1 MRNSAETFVT
11 FDLIRNIRIM
21 KSIKE
26 KTKESYDALKAEFG
40 YKNPMQA
47 PKILKVVVSA
57 GVGSQKDKKKL
68 DLIEDRLSKI
78 TGQKPARKGA
88 KISISAFKVR
98 EGDTVG
104 MQVTLR
110 GQRMYDFLD
119 RLVNIAIPRTKDFRG
134 ISEKGIDEMG
144 NYTLG
149 IRENTIFPESSDE
162 DLRDVFGLAVTIV
175 TNIRNKKETRDINL
189 NFVVKKESKP
199 KKKLSDKKA

>member
-1 MRNSAETFVT
+1 
-11 FDLIRNIRIM
+11 M

-26 KTKESYDALKAEFG
+26 KTKESYQSLKAEFG
-40 YKNPMQA
+40 YKNPMQS
-47 PKILKVVVSA
+47 PKIVKVVVSC
-57 GVGSQKDKKKL
+57 GVGSLKDKKK
-68 DLIEDRLSKI
+68 IELVADRLSKI

-88 KISISAFKVR
+88 KISIAAFKVR

-134 ISEKGIDEMG
+134 ISANSVDEMG

-162 DLRDVFGLAVTIV
+162 DLRDVFGLAITIV
-175 TNIRNKKETRDINL
+175 TNIRNKQETKAFLAYLGFPFKKVETKEEKISLVGVAR
-189 NFVVKKESKP
+189 KESKP
-199 KKKLSDKKA
+199 KKKSAEKTI